1 MPKKTSTDDDLLSP
15 CRARELLADLQLA
28 DKWTTLILHGLLEQ
42 PMRFNEI
49 RRKVDGI
56 SQKMLAQTLRSLE
69 RNGLV
74 ARAVQDTMPVTV
86 EYSLTA
92 LGRTLDV
99 VIRAIFG
106 WIVAHEE
113 VLVQAQA
120 DYDRRQA
127 GAPRQSVHA
136 HGVQMRG

>member
-1 MPKKTSTDDDLLSP
+1 MPKKKTVDADVLSP

-28 DKWTTLILHGLLEQ
+28 DKWTTLILYALLQQ
-42 PMRFNEI
+42 PLRFNAL

-56 SQKMLAQTLRSLE
+56 SQKMLAQTLRGLE

-74 ARAVQDTMPVTV
+74 TRSVQDTMPVTV

-92 LGRTLDV
+92 LGHTLDG
-99 VIRAIFG
+99 VIRAIFT

-113 VLVQAQA
+113 TLIEAQA
-120 DYDRRQA
+120 DYDLRQA
-127 GAPRQSVHA
+127 AAPRESVHA
-136 HGVQMRG
+136 HGVRMRS